1 MYTNIYILPFMLRQI
16 SKKYKLDNIIAI
28 DMTSQLL
35 ELADGVVEEV
45 LCDDGLHHDLQPG
58 LRI

>member
-1 MYTNIYILPFMLRQI
+1 
-16 SKKYKLDNIIAI
+16 
-28 DMTSQLL
+28 MTSQLL

-58 LRI
+58 LRILVFSSNQDPDLGVISEGSDSHIV